1 MISKELVKHARK
13 ISYFP
18 IKLIICAAFFTFI
31 FLEFDFI
38 EPLEEQTLISI
49 LQFFQ
54 IQSYYL
60 DGDLFIG
67 NIYAAEHF
75 IIPEFT
81 HTLFLIFFPS
91 VMLATRASLTIRL
104 KFIFYGVLC
113 FISFI
118 LLEFLM
124 ILIMGGLGIGNS
136 VSYLHANVVFSGLVA
151 GLVIE
156 MSLLGIITLPKSE
169 KITPIVKRSYKN
181 EYAYLAILL
190 FFSALI
196 IYAIFNILDIREDTV
211 VTAYVALSLSTI
223 LTFKYY
229 ISYFMWEIKKPVWAK
244 LQLKK
249 QPVKKRTKVS
259 FLLPA
264 YNEEKTVTKLLQSI
278 DSAAS
283 KYDGDTEII
292 LINDGSTDNTESLSN
307 EAMGHLKYSQGNTYT
322 IKNSGKGFALQYGL
336 QKVTGEI
343 IFRIDADSRVDEN
356 VINYVVRHYDDPTV
370 GSVSGMIFPIEE
382 KSIWQKSMV
391 FLGCLNMFYRKG
403 MNLIESILVQ
413 PGAFSTFRTEALEK
427 VGGWTHNQMGEDG
440 EITIRLGRYGYRSIF
455 EEHAVTYS
463 EAPNNIN
470 ELREQRVRW
479 AVAFYHSRAKNM
491 NVIKEFN
498 GPRSLMVIFGLL
510 SHGGGFAQTLIWPFF
525 IVALFLDDSVSTL
538 NLVSLIGIPTQLVIV
553 DILVFSLL
561 YVILI
566 RYLYRFKKLYLV
578 KYLPFLR
585 IYFFILG
592 TFFKPEAMEL
602 LLQHSSKWKYHTE
615 VSHKELIKRLKRN
628 VRGNKIKQP
637 VIDNS

>member
-1 MISKELVKHARK
+1 MISKELVKQARK

-18 IKLIICAAFFTFI
+18 IRLIICAAFFTFV
-31 FLEFDFI
+31 FLEFNFL
-38 EPLEEQTLISI
+38 EPLEEQTLIGI

-54 IQSYYL
+54 IQSFYL

-75 IIPEFT
+75 IIPEYT

-91 VMLATRASLTIRL
+91 VIIATRANLTIRL
-104 KFIFYGVLC
+104 KFVFYGVLC
-113 FISFI
+113 FIAFI

-136 VSYLHANVVFSGLVA
+136 IAYLHANVVFSGLVA

-169 KITPIVKRSYKN
+169 KITPILKRSYKN
-181 EYAYLAILL
+181 EYILLAILL
-190 FFSALI
+190 LFSTLV

-244 LQLKK
+244 LAVKK
-249 QPVKKRTKVS
+249 QAIKKNWKVS

-264 YNEEKTVTKLLQSI
+264 YNEEKTVEKLIQSI
-278 DSAAS
+278 DDAAS
-283 KYDGDTEII
+283 KYDGNVEII
-292 LINDGSTDNTESLSN
+292 LINDGSTDDTEKITTEALSN
-307 EAMGHLKYSQGNTYT
+307 LKYCQGNIYT
-322 IKNSGKGFALQYGL
+322 IENSGKGYALQYGL

-356 VINYVVRHYDDPTV
+356 VIINVVRHYDDPFV

-382 KSIWQKSMV
+382 KSIWQKSRV
-391 FLGCLNMFYRKG
+391 FLGCLNIFYRKG

-427 VGGWTHNQMGEDG
+427 VGGWTNNQMGEDG

-455 EEHAVTYS
+455 EEHALTYS
-463 EAPNNIN
+463 EAPNNIQ

-498 GPRSLMVIFGLL
+498 GPRSLMIIFGLL

-525 IVALFLDDSVSTL
+525 IVALFLDDSVSLL
-538 NLVSLIGIPTQLVIV
+538 NIVSLIGIPMQLVIV
-553 DILVFSLL
+553 DILVFGLL
-561 YVILI
+561 YVVII

-602 LLQHSSKWKYHTE
+602 LLQHSSKWKYHTDN
-615 VSHKELIKRLKRN
+615 SQKELIKRLKKN
-628 VRGNKIKQP
+628 VRG
-637 VIDNS
+637 DNIVKP

>member
-1 MISKELVKHARK
+1 MISEELVKQARK

-18 IKLIICAAFFTFI
+18 IRLIICAAFFTFV
-31 FLEFDFI
+31 FLEFNFL
-38 EPLEEQTLISI
+38 EPLEEQTLIGL

-54 IQSYYL
+54 IQSFYL

-75 IIPEFT
+75 MIPEYT

-91 VMLATRASLTIRL
+91 VIVATRANLTIRL
-104 KFIFYGVLC
+104 KFVFYGVLC
-113 FISFI
+113 FIAFI

-136 VSYLHANVVFSGLVA
+136 IAYLHANVVFSGLVA

-169 KITPIVKRSYKN
+169 KITPILKRSYKN
-181 EYAYLAILL
+181 EYILL
-190 FFSALI
+190 GILLAFSTLV
-196 IYAIFNILDIREDTV
+196 IYAIFNILDISEDTV

-244 LQLKK
+244 LAVKK
-249 QPVKKRTKVS
+249 QAIKKNFKVS

-264 YNEEKTVTKLLQSI
+264 YNEEKTVEKLIQSI
-278 DSAAS
+278 DTAAS
-283 KYDGDTEII
+283 KYDGNVEII
-292 LINDGSTDNTESLSN
+292 LINDGSTDNTEKITIKALSN
-307 EAMGHLKYSQGNTYT
+307 LKHCQGNIHT
-322 IKNSGKGFALQYGL
+322 IDNSGKGYALQYGL

-343 IFRIDADSRVDEN
+343 IFRIDADSLVDEN
-356 VINYVVRHYDDPTV
+356 VIINVVRHYDDPFV

-391 FLGCLNMFYRKG
+391 FLGCLNIFYRKG

-427 VGGWTHNQMGEDG
+427 VGGWTNNQMGEDG

-455 EEHAVTYS
+455 EEHALTYS
-463 EAPNNIN
+463 EAPNNIQ

-498 GPRSLMVIFGLL
+498 GPRSLMIIFGLL

-525 IVALFLDDSVSTL
+525 IVALFLDDSVSML
-538 NLVSLIGIPTQLVIV
+538 NIVSLIGIPTQLVIV
-553 DILVFSLL
+553 DILVFGLL
-561 YVILI
+561 YVVII

-602 LLQHSSKWKYHTE
+602 LLQHSSKWKYHTDH
-615 VSHKELIKRLKRN
+615 SQKELIKRLKKN
-628 VRGNKIKQP
+628 VRG
-637 VIDNS
+637 DNLVKT